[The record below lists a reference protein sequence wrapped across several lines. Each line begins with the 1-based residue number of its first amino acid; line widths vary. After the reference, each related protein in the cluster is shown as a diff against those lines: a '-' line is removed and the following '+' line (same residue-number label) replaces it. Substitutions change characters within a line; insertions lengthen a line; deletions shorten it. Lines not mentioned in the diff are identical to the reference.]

1 MLPVD
6 FGIEVLFEWGEK
18 MGVDVRWVQ
27 RLQNFQKALFQL
39 EQAVILRESRE
50 LSNLEKQGTIQAFEL
65 THELAWKTLKDF
77 LQTRGNVE
85 IYGSR
90 DATREAFK
98 SGLIHDGETW
108 MEMIES
114 RNLNSHTYNESVTND
129 IIEKVVS
136 YAVLFA
142 ELSTKLEQLAENGK

>member
-1 MLPVD
+1 
-6 FGIEVLFEWGEK
+6 

-50 LSNLEKQGTIQAFEL
+50 LSNLEKQGTIRAFEF

-85 IYGSR
+85 IYGSL
-90 DATREAFK
+90 DAIREAFK

-114 RNLNSHTYNESVTND
+114 RNLSRHTYNETVANE
-129 IIEKVVS
+129 IIEKIVS
-136 YAVLFA
+136 YVVLFA
-142 ELSTKLEQLAENGK
+142 ELSTKLERLAENGE